1 MVVIVIHNC
10 VWRGEG
16 KRRGEE
22 ERGGGEGKRRGE
34 EEREGGEGRRRRGEE
49 ERGGGEGKRK
59 YKGGGGGGGGGKG
72 GWRRRKRERAQHS
85 SNQVFPHLLPLLTS
99 CLSTDIHMGKGC
111 TDCQE
116 VKVFL
121 VRESAYQEPT
131 FCFLHCSKL
140 LNGCDVALEE
150 GGELL
155 GQLTTKLSTHGSLL
169 TLRVLKCLRS
179 SGSR

>member
-1 MVVIVIHNC
+1 M
-10 VWRGEG
+10 RG
-16 KRRGEE
+16 
-22 ERGGGEGKRRGE
+22 
-34 EEREGGEGRRRRGEE
+34 GGEGRRRRGEE

-59 YKGGGGGGGGGKG
+59 YKGGGGGGGG
-72 GWRRRKRERAQHS
+72 RRKRERAQHS

>member
-22 ERGGGEGKRRGE
+22 ERGGGEGKRGGKEVRG
-34 EEREGGEGRRRRGEE
+34 
-49 ERGGGEGKRK
+49 GGGEGKRRGEEEERGRESTRGV
-59 YKGGGGGGGGGKG
+59 GGGG
-72 GWRRRKRERAQHS
+72 RRKRERAQHS
-85 SNQVFPHLLPLLTS
+85 TNQVFPHLLPLLTS

-150 GGELL
+150 GGGLL